1 MNKLIYILIL
11 VVFSLNLNA
20 QETEVQFTPDSTK
33 FLIGEQIN
41 VLLQAKAPKD
51 SVIEWP
57 LLTDTIGKLE
67 VVSRSKIDTL
77 LKEDYQIISQN
88 YKLTQF
94 DSGSY
99 MLNPVRFKI
108 GNTIMYTKPKMLD
121 VTTVAVDTT
130 KQKMYD
136 IKGNI
141 QVGYTFMELLPY
153 ILLFLLIVILIYLGY
168 HFWKNRK
175 PQEKKIVIPKIPPFD
190 MAMQNLK
197 KLDEARLL
205 KEGNVKEY
213 YVRLTDILR
222 RYIEDELDI
231 PAMESTTGEIMDSI
245 KNKEVSK
252 DTKERIEELLK
263 ESDFVKF
270 AKFEPESGK
279 HPYFRKSTEDIIIES
294 HSLVSKDASATL
306 SNQTSATLSNQTSA
320 TLSNQTSATLSNQG
334 QGTSDKKL
342 ITRNEKPE
350 TSNDE

>member
-1 MNKLIYILIL
+1 LNVCSSVFVVQHQTTNNQTSNTKKMNKILYILTL
-11 VVFSLNLNA
+11 VAFSLNLSA
-20 QETEVQFTPDSTK
+20 QQAEVQFTPDSTK

-41 VLLQAKAPKD
+41 VLLKAKAHKD

-67 VVSRSKIDTL
+67 VVYRSKIDTL
-77 LKEDYQIISQN
+77 IKGDYQIISQN

-99 MLNPVRFKI
+99 ILNPVRFKI
-108 GNTIMYTKPKMLD
+108 GETVMYTKPKMLD

-130 KQKMYD
+130 KQKMYG

-153 ILLFLLIVILIYLGY
+153 ILLFLLIAILIYLGY
-168 HFWKNRK
+168 RYWEKLK
-175 PQEKKIVIPKIPPFD
+175 PQEKKVVIPKVPPFD

-205 KEGNVKEY
+205 KNGNVKEY

-222 RYIEDELDI
+222 KYIEDELGI
-231 PAMESTTGEIMDSI
+231 PAMESTTFEIMETLR
-245 KNKEVSK
+245 NKDISK
-252 DTKERIEELLK
+252 DTKEKIEELLK

-270 AKFEPESGK
+270 AKYEPESGK

-294 HSLVSKDASATL
+294 HSLI
-306 SNQTSATLSNQTSA
+306 NQEA
-320 TLSNQTSATLSNQG
+320 
-334 QGTSDKKL
+334 KL
-342 ITRNEKPE
+342 E
-350 TSNDE
+350 TSNQKQATS

>member
-1 MNKLIYILIL
+1 MNKLIYILTL
-11 VVFSLNLNA
+11 VAFSLNLSA
-20 QETEVQFTPDSTK
+20 QEMEVQFTPDSTK

-77 LKEDYQIISQN
+77 LKDDYQVISQN

-99 MLNPVRFKI
+99 MLNPIRFII
-108 GNTIMYTKPKMLD
+108 GDSVMYTKPKMLD
-121 VTTVAVDTT
+121 VGTVVVDTT

-136 IKGNI
+136 IKGI
-141 QVGYTFMELLPY
+141 IEVGYTFMELLPY
-153 ILLFLLIVILIYLGY
+153 ILLFLLFAILLYLGY
-168 HFWKNRK
+168 RYWEKLK
-175 PQEKKIVIPKIPPFD
+175 PQEKRVFIPKIPPFD
-190 MAMQNLK
+190 TAMHNLK

-222 RYIEDELDI
+222 NYIEDELDI
-231 PAMESTTGEIMDSI
+231 PAMESTTFEIMNSI
-245 KNKEVSK
+245 KTRKISK
-252 DTKERIEELLK
+252 DTREKIEELLK

-294 HSLVSKDASATL
+294 HSHLVEDASTTL
-306 SNQTSATLSNQTSA
+306 SNQQREASNQKQA
-320 TLSNQTSATLSNQG
+320 
-334 QGTSDKKL
+334 
-342 ITRNEKPE
+342 

>member
-1 MNKLIYILIL
+1 MNKLIYILTLIA
-11 VVFSLNLNA
+11 FSLNLSA
-20 QETEVQFTPDSTK
+20 QEAEVQFTPDSTR
-33 FLIGEQIN
+33 FVIGDQIN

-77 LKEDYQIISQN
+77 LKDDYQIISQN

-99 MLNPVRFKI
+99 VLNPVRFKI
-108 GNTIMYTKPKMLD
+108 GNTVMYTKPKMLD
-121 VTTVAVDTT
+121 VYTVAVDTT

-141 QVGYTFMELLPY
+141 EVGYTFMEILPY
-153 ILLFLLIVILIYLGY
+153 ILLFLIVAALIFLAFYM
-168 HFWKNRK
+168 WKKRQPK
-175 PQEKKIVIPKIPPFD
+175 QKKVYVPKIPPFD

-197 KLDEARLL
+197 ELDEARLL

-222 RYIEDELDI
+222 KYIEDELGI
-231 PAMESTTGEIMDSI
+231 PAMESTTREIMAKI
-245 KNKEVSK
+245 KHKKISKE
-252 DTKERIEELLK
+252 TKANIKELLK

-270 AKFEPESGK
+270 AKYEPESGK
-279 HPYFRKSTEDIIIES
+279 HPYFRKSTEDIIIEA
-294 HSLVSKDASATL
+294 HSLVSDESTSEKEQSNKDGSKLT
-306 SNQTSATLSNQTSA
+306 TS
-320 TLSNQTSATLSNQG
+320 
-334 QGTSDKKL
+334 
-342 ITRNEKPE
+342 NEKQE
-350 TSNDE
+350 TSNNE

>member
-1 MNKLIYILIL
+1 MNKLIYILTL
-11 VVFSLNLNA
+11 VALSLNLSA
-20 QETEVQFTPDSTK
+20 QEAEVQFTPDSTH
-33 FLIGEQIN
+33 FVIGEQIN
-41 VLLQAKAPKD
+41 ALLQAKAPKD

-67 VVSRSKIDTL
+67 VISRSKIDTVY
-77 LKEDYQIISQN
+77 KKDYQIISQN

-99 MLNPVRFKI
+99 VLNPVRFKI
-108 GNTIMYTKPKMLD
+108 GNKVMYTKPKMID

-130 KQKMYD
+130 KQKMYG

-141 QVGYTFMELLPY
+141 HVGYTFMEILPY
-153 ILLFLLIVILIYLGY
+153 ILLFLIVAALIYLGY
-168 HFWKNRK
+168 YFWKK
-175 PQEKKIVIPKIPPFD
+175 SKSKEKEIYIPKIPPFD

-197 KLDEARLL
+197 ELDNARLL

-231 PAMESTTGEIMDSI
+231 PAMESTTGEIMDTLR
-245 KNKEVSK
+245 NKDISNETK
-252 DTKERIEELLK
+252 DRIRELLK

-270 AKFEPESGK
+270 AKYEPESGK

-294 HSLVSKDASATL
+294 HSLVSKEAEL
-306 SNQTSATLSNQTSA
+306 EKSNQKQ
-320 TLSNQTSATLSNQG
+320 
-334 QGTSDKKL
+334 
-342 ITRNEKPE
+342 E
-350 TSNDE
+350 TSTDE

>member
-1 MNKLIYILIL
+1 MNKILYILTL
-11 VVFSLNLNA
+11 VVLSLNLSA
-20 QETEVQFTPDSTK
+20 QESEVQFTPDSIK

-57 LLTDTIGKLE
+57 LITDTIGKLE
-67 VVSRSKIDTL
+67 IVSRSKIDTL
-77 LKEDYQIISQN
+77 FKDDYQIISQN

-99 MLNPVRFKI
+99 MLKPVRFKI
-108 GNTIMYTKPKMLD
+108 GNTVMYTKPKMLA
-121 VTTVAVDTT
+121 VTTVVVDTT

-141 QVGYTFMELLPY
+141 EVGYTFMEILPY
-153 ILLFLLIVILIYLGY
+153 ILLLVLFFILIYLGY
-168 HFWKNRK
+168 RYWKKLK
-175 PQEKKIVIPKIPPFD
+175 PKEKKIIVPKIPPFD
-190 MAMQNLK
+190 VAMENLK

-205 KEGNVKEY
+205 KEGNIKEY

-222 RYIEDELDI
+222 RYIEDELKI
-231 PAMESTTGEIMDSI
+231 PAMESTTREIMAKI
-245 KNKEVSK
+245 KHKNISKE
-252 DTKERIEELLK
+252 TKSNIKELLK

-294 HSLVSKDASATL
+294 HSLVT
-306 SNQTSATLSNQTSA
+306 
-320 TLSNQTSATLSNQG
+320 
-334 QGTSDKKL
+334 
-342 ITRNEKPE
+342 EKAELE
-350 TSNDE
+350 TSNQKLETRNK